1 MDIAVLDLAFDKIS
15 PTTLASWAQDGG
27 GAGGWVPPQETLVFD
42 EEFVWFYVDEDS
54 DNELEVSVKL
64 QGDL

>member
-15 PTTLASWAQDGG
+15 PTTLASWQQDGG
-27 GAGGWVPPQETLVFD
+27 GGGWKPKKTLVFD
-42 EEFVWFYVDEDS
+42 EDFVWFYVDEDS

-64 QGDL
+64 QSDL